1 VAQSTIQLKEALLD
15 MDYYILDLEKR
26 QKRYEALMRSDS
38 LAKQEFEAVEDEL
51 EYRRDKR
58 ELMIERIRQEDLL
71 NAQQLAQAETSIVRL
86 NRSLDL
92 LTQIVDSLEVRAP
105 ISGHLSSIDAETG
118 QSIGR
123 GQRIGQIDILDQFK
137 IRVEIDQYYVSR
149 IGVGTEG
156 RFRVDQQ
163 DYPVVVRKIYPEVT
177 DNTFSVDADFVGE
190 VPTSIRRGQSLTV
203 ELNFGE
209 PEHSLMVRKGGFY
222 QQTNGRWVYL
232 ISEDGKTA
240 TRTEIR
246 LGRQNPQFVEVLEG
260 LREGDWVI
268 TSGYD
273 NFNEIEELKFSDA
286 IDL

>member
-1 VAQSTIQLKEALLD
+1 
-15 MDYYILDLEKR
+15 
-26 QKRYEALMRSDS
+26 MRSDS

-105 ISGHLSSIDAETG
+105 ISGHLSSIDAEIG

-190 VPTSIRRGQSLTV
+190 VPSSIRRGQSLTI

-209 PEHSLMVRKGGFY
+209 PEQSLMVRKGGFY

-232 ISEDGKTA
+232 VSEDGKTA

-273 NFNEIEELKFSDA
+273 NFNEIAELNFTEPL
-286 IDL
+286 DL

>member
-1 VAQSTIQLKEALLD
+1 MGEFREYYPFDATVVPETSVYLDVEEGGRVEEIHMEGGQYVEKGDLILSISNTSLQRTSIDTETSLLENLDRVRNTQFNVAQSTIQLKEALLD

-105 ISGHLSSIDAETG
+105 ISGHLSSIDAEIG

-163 DYPVVVRKIYPEVT
+163 DYPVVVRKIDPEVT
-177 DNTFSVDADFVGE
+177 DNYFSVDADFVGE
-190 VPTSIRRGQSLTV
+190 VPTSIRR
-203 ELNFGE
+203 
-209 PEHSLMVRKGGFY
+209 
-222 QQTNGRWVYL
+222 
-232 ISEDGKTA
+232 
-240 TRTEIR
+240 
-246 LGRQNPQFVEVLEG
+246 
-260 LREGDWVI
+260 
-268 TSGYD
+268 
-273 NFNEIEELKFSDA
+273 
-286 IDL
+286 